1 MNKVFHVIDTAIK
14 YLLVVLVAV
23 LSVLGIYQVIGRALG
38 HAPAWTEESIRF
50 LFVWATCVGAAVGV
64 KEHIHIGIDVLVNL
78 LPKLGRKVVAIIVQ
92 LILCCFDVFLL
103 RAGSMIVQKTM
114 NQPSPAMRLPM
125 GYVYLA
131 IPVLGGLGLF
141 YSIREIVKIV
151 MDIKKEKAAGEPDTA
166 VTEREAEK
174 DA

>member
-14 YLLVVLVAV
+14 YFLVVLVAV

-50 LFVWATCVGAAVGV
+50 LFVWASCVGAAVGI
-64 KEHIHIGIDVLVNL
+64 KEHIHIGIDVLVKL
-78 LPKLGRKVVAIIVQ
+78 LPNIGQKIMAIIVQ
-92 LILCCFDVFLL
+92 IALCVFDVFLI
-103 RAGSMIVQKTM
+103 RAGAILVQKTM

-131 IPVLGGLGLF
+131 VPVLGGLGLF
-141 YSIREIVKIV
+141 YSLREIVRI
-151 MDIKKEKAAGEPDTA
+151 IREKKE
-166 VTEREAEK
+166 EK
-174 DA
+174 DVFKMMEEEAKKNA

>member
-1 MNKVFHVIDTAIK
+1 LNKVFHVIDTAIK

-64 KEHIHIGIDVLVNL
+64 KEHIHIGIDVLVKL
-78 LPKLGRKVVAIIVQ
+78 LPNIGQKIMAIIVQ
-92 LILCCFDVFLL
+92 IALCVFDVFLI
-103 RAGSMIVQKTM
+103 RAGAILVQKTM

-131 IPVLGGLGLF
+131 VPVLGGLGLF
-141 YSIREIVKIV
+141 YSLREIVRI
-151 MDIKKEKAAGEPDTA
+151 IREKKE
-166 VTEREAEK
+166 EK
-174 DA
+174 DVFKMMEEEAKKNA

>member
-64 KEHIHIGIDVLVNL
+64 KEHIHIGIDVLVKL
-78 LPKLGRKVVAIIVQ
+78 LPNIGQKIMAIIVQ
-92 LILCCFDVFLL
+92 IALCVFDVFLI
-103 RAGSMIVQKTM
+103 RAGAILVQKTM

-131 IPVLGGLGLF
+131 VPVLGGLGLF
-141 YSIREIVKIV
+141 YSLREIVRI
-151 MDIKKEKAAGEPDTA
+151 IREKKE
-166 VTEREAEK
+166 EK
-174 DA
+174 DVFKMMEEEAKKNA